1 MNTLRPRHGF
11 TPVAAICVADHTPTS
26 HTDGNAFRDPMAAA
40 ANGHPMNPVLR
51 CKMPARSRK
60 TKQPGFTLIELLIAV
75 AIVGILAAIAYP
87 SYSDYVIRG
96 KIPDATSTLA
106 TKRVQLEQ
114 FFQDSRTYVGA
125 PPCDDDTDTSQYFDF
140 SCSNQTAT
148 TYTVEAVGKDTM
160 DGFSFTINQSN
171 TKATPGVPSGWTQP
185 NPNNC
190 WVTKK
195 GGKC

>member
-60 TKQPGFTLIELLIAV
+60 TKQPGFTLIELLV
-75 AIVGILAAIAYP
+75 VVGIVGILAAIAYP
-87 SYSDYVIRG
+87 SYTDYIIRG
-96 KIPDATSTLA
+96 KIPDATSALA
-106 TKRVQLEQ
+106 TKHVQLEQ
-114 FFQDSRTYVGA
+114 QFQDARTYVGA
-125 PPCDDDTDTSQYFDF
+125 RACNDDSTTSQYFDF
-140 SCSNQTAT
+140 TCPIITET
-148 TYTVEAVGKDTM
+148 TFTLRAVGKGSM
-160 DGFSFTINQSN
+160 DGFTFTITEHN
-171 TKATPGVPSGWTQP
+171 TKATPAVPDGWSLP
-185 NPNNC
+185 NPNTC